1 MEDAV
6 SVHYAKALADAV
18 FRPES
23 GLAPRDAVAQLRD
36 VSITLRD
43 SKALQGVLLSPA
55 VSRARKIAV
64 IGKVAD
70 AMQLHRL
77 IRNFLLVISSHRR
90 VGEMSQIAASFES
103 AVDDRLGFVPA
114 EIVSAFELSAEQRE
128 QIERALGTQ
137 LGKFIRANYRVD
149 PMLLGGVLA
158 RVAAREYDATLRGKL
173 DNMRYRLTAQS

>member
-6 SVHYAKALADAV
+6 SAHYAKALADAV

-23 GLAPRDAVAQLRD
+23 GLALETPSQLRD
-36 VSITLRD
+36 VSVTLRD

-90 VGEMSQIAASFES
+90 VGEMRQIAASFES
-103 AVDDRLGFVPA
+103 AVDDRLGLVPA
-114 EIVSAFELSAEQRE
+114 EIVSAFELNA
-128 QIERALGTQ
+128 RAT
-137 LGKFIRANYRVD
+137 RANRACAGHQV
-149 PMLLGGVLA
+149 
-158 RVAAREYDATLRGKL
+158 R
-173 DNMRYRLTAQS
+173 